1 MKKISTEISDK
12 ILDQTYNDQPEFDTT
27 NVVIMN
33 KAWEETRTLLSS
45 RGLPFVALG
54 YPYTTSLFLL
64 VLHPDFNVPNPNS
77 IGNKNNQIGLEI
89 IQRILMEDT
98 SSLAWLGN
106 QSIQRL
112 RTASNTVVAA
122 MKRVL
127 VTMTATREW
136 LEFQDKNNLDQNEI
150 LQKVNKGA
158 MFVFLKIAEPNLQT
172 IQTLLCRNMDAD
184 FPINLMEKDKQRL
197 EQAVLGYELE
207 ASGRS
212 QDGEEKAENKED
224 EKAEHDKG
232 GKAEYD
238 EKSNQKDQNMRTLES
253 LKIMLMECSSISDR
267 PPATQWTNFLHTP
280 KSAPIPAQSSLNFLG
295 IMAQLIEN
303 DKNSSAQNDSALLP
317 NDEDAWDKV
326 VNQYNSAHK
335 NKLLEI
341 PKGYHNLIIVLM
353 STLFWVNSLH
363 QLRAKPGQ
371 RGQPEQEEVSGA
383 TQSIISGKIAE
394 LANNIWKGSVRAS
407 IIHKNRDDYRAIIPV
422 RVTDR
427 TKTDG
432 GAQMIVVFNAPV
444 FVAYSQLEELFDAKH
459 STGSLQ
465 ASLAINPG
473 REAFG
478 SILRPVR
485 NVQWAAGQVAGAMQS
500 LNPYRLKWS
509 KETNRIATNIL
520 TSGVGGILAAGAMYT
535 AASDSTPQV
544 YRHIY

>member
-1 MKKISTEISDK
+1 M
-12 ILDQTYNDQPEFDTT
+12 
-27 NVVIMN
+27 
-33 KAWEETRTLLSS
+33 
-45 RGLPFVALG
+45 
-54 YPYTTSLFLL
+54 
-64 VLHPDFNVPNPNS
+64 
-77 IGNKNNQIGLEI
+77 
-89 IQRILMEDT
+89 
-98 SSLAWLGN
+98 
-106 QSIQRL
+106 
-112 RTASNTVVAA
+112 
-122 MKRVL
+122 
-127 VTMTATREW
+127 
-136 LEFQDKNNLDQNEI
+136 
-150 LQKVNKGA
+150 
-158 MFVFLKIAEPNLQT
+158 
-172 IQTLLCRNMDAD
+172 
-184 FPINLMEKDKQRL
+184 
-197 EQAVLGYELE
+197 
-207 ASGRS
+207 
-212 QDGEEKAENKED
+212 
-224 EKAEHDKG
+224 
-232 GKAEYD
+232 
-238 EKSNQKDQNMRTLES
+238 
-253 LKIMLMECSSISDR
+253 
-267 PPATQWTNFLHTP
+267 
-280 KSAPIPAQSSLNFLG
+280 
-295 IMAQLIEN
+295 
-303 DKNSSAQNDSALLP
+303 
-317 NDEDAWDKV
+317 
-326 VNQYNSAHK
+326 
-335 NKLLEI
+335 
-341 PKGYHNLIIVLM
+341 
-353 STLFWVNSLH
+353 
-363 QLRAKPGQ
+363 
-371 RGQPEQEEVSGA
+371 SGA